1 MAVLSNSNNATQTLG
16 ALEVLAPLAL
26 NGNSSSTVELNAIYS
41 LLSDSKDSNKTLDAL
56 SALVIISTSSSANS
70 TAKQQQQQQVFE
82 LLGNSSNVTGT
93 VDALS
98 SLSSMSS
105 EEKQQLTPVFTLFRD
120 SDNLNSTLDALST
133 LMTVGVSSSE
143 ADQLFTALS
152 QSNDIQSTLQMLQ
165 QSSSGEQREVIGA
178 IATLLSSSS
187 DEEQDLRI
195 LQSMVENNVT
205 SSQTAKES
213 FSDLTTLITSTE
225 DPTLVLTTVSG
236 LANSTGTENA
246 QQLTALNDLISA
258 SNNQTMVLSVI
269 GNLQESLSQSDES
282 KKVQIE
288 ALFQLLYSSQNPTE
302 S

>member
-1 MAVLSNSNNATQTLG
+1 MC
-16 ALEVLAPLAL
+16 
-26 NGNSSSTVELNAIYS
+26 I
-41 LLSDSKDSNKTLDAL
+41 
-56 SALVIISTSSSANS
+56 
-70 TAKQQQQQQVFE
+70 
-82 LLGNSSNVTGT
+82 
-93 VDALS
+93 
-98 SLSSMSS
+98 
-105 EEKQQLTPVFTLFRD
+105 RD
-120 SDNLNSTLDALST
+120 R
-133 LMTVGVSSSE
+133 
-143 ADQLFTALS
+143 
-152 QSNDIQSTLQMLQ
+152 SNDIQSTLQMLQ

-288 ALFQLLYSSQNPTE
+288 ALFQLSLIHI
-302 S
+302 